1 MKILHIGK
9 FNQDKANGI
18 RTVLP
23 NHVAEQAKYE
33 EILFQNVLPYI
44 LEDIPYQV
52 LFNKRG
58 WPFNIKDKAGNS
70 FIPNLVVFHG
80 VYHFEMIKLSKVL
93 IRKKIP
99 YIIVPHGSLTK
110 QAQSIKRLKKILG
123 NVVFFNRFLKKACA
137 IQFLSQTEYDNSKVK
152 NNKFIGT
159 NGCIIPSKQK
169 QLFNT
174 DKIKFVYIG
183 RLDYHIKGLDIMLD
197 AFKLLLNTPY
207 KEKCELHIYGPDYQ
221 GRYAHV
227 EQMIAERTLNE
238 IVTLNP
244 PVFEVEK
251 ENVLL
256 NSDVFI
262 QTSRTE
268 AMPMGILEALS
279 YGLPCVLTVGTTMG
293 DFIKIHEAG
302 WVAETN
308 AQSVFEKI
316 VEVINDKS
324 TLSKK
329 SEGAITLINNN
340 FAWEKVAE
348 DNIRAYRKYA
358 NLGER

>member
-1 MKILHIGK
+1 MVILHIATIK
-9 FNQDKANGI
+9 DNPANGVCVVVPEHI
-18 RTVLP
+18 KAQSKFETVGFLNIESYKP
-23 NHVAEQAKYE
+23 K
-33 EILFQNVLPYI
+33 
-44 LEDIPYQV
+44 DITNCFFYKHPFS
-52 LFNKRG
+52 LNALDAPFNK
-58 WPFNIKDKAGNS
+58 PDIVIFHQVYEVK
-70 FIPNLVVFHG
+70 FIQ
-80 VYHFEMIKLSKVL
+80 ISKVL
-93 IRKKIP
+93 RKEKIP

-110 QAQSIKRLKKILG
+110 EAQKTKRLKKIIG
-123 NVVFFNRFLKKACA
+123 NILFHSFIKQATA
-137 IQFLSQTEYDNSKVK
+137 IQCLSEKELANTKIK
-152 NNKFIGT
+152 ATKFIGT
-159 NGCIIPSKQK
+159 NGCVTPSKQK
-169 QLFNT
+169 VSFSTN
-174 DKIKFVYIG
+174 KIKFVYVG

-348 DNIRAYRKYA
+348 DNIASYRMLA
-358 NLGER
+358 DLT